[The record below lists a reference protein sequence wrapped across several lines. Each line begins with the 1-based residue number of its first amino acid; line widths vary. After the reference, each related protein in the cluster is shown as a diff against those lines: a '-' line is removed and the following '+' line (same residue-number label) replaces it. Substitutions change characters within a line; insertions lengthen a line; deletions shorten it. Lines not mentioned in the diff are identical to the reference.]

1 MNIADLAPSSP
12 RLYAAVLL
20 DTRDVVGTDGRV
32 AEDVP
37 CMQCGYNQRSLPADG
52 RCPECGHDVATTLRE
67 RTGTRPVR
75 LWLYDAGGG
84 LALVGWGVICLTVPP
99 AAAVVQL
106 ALIPN
111 GSSAGGFLQTLTA
124 LAFVLAAVFLL
135 PGTGC
140 AGWSP
145 PAAIRRHL
153 PFHRLASVS
162 LLVLL
167 PSAALLV
174 AGGIVTSGLP
184 GWRLSALLLGLL
196 GLLVFPGLHALHL
209 HTLVR
214 LAGPKTA
221 ARCVWLAY
229 ALAVLV
235 VTTPVVMADVE
246 GSRDALGA
254 AVAVVATVGL
264 LLYGYALLR
273 TARVL
278 TTAAGTLPVPE
289 PASEP
294 AP

>member
-1 MNIADLAPSSP
+1 
-12 RLYAAVLL
+12 
-20 DTRDVVGTDGRV
+20 
-32 AEDVP
+32 
-37 CMQCGYNQRSLPADG
+37 
-52 RCPECGHDVATTLRE
+52 
-67 RTGTRPVR
+67 
-75 LWLYDAGGG
+75 
-84 LALVGWGVICLTVPP
+84 
-99 AAAVVQL
+99 
-106 ALIPN
+106 
-111 GSSAGGFLQTLTA
+111 
-124 LAFVLAAVFLL
+124 
-135 PGTGC
+135 
-140 AGWSP
+140 
-145 PAAIRRHL
+145 
-153 PFHRLASVS
+153 VS